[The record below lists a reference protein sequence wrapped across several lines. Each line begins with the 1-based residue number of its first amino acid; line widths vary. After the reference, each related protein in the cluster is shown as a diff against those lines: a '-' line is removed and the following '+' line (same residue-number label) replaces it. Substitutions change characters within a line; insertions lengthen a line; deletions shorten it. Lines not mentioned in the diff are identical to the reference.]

1 LNNPEVRNAMFQKY
15 SAEINFKSVKFSKLP
30 QLWAEAS
37 YKTVLSDNYSGVRP
51 IEDKSFFLKLNWPI
65 YAGGVYKYKHNL
77 AEKNLQLAEFN
88 LEDVKYRVSKELK
101 DIFFQI
107 ELNNKRLALMKESK
121 SMAENMLKI
130 AEIKFKNGMISY
142 REWQFVVDKYKQ
154 IDQEYYDAET
164 ESLLLY
170 VRLLKTAGLCEEDVL
185 WRK

>member
-1 LNNPEVRNAMFQKY
+1 
-15 SAEINFKSVKFSKLP
+15 
-30 QLWAEAS
+30 
-37 YKTVLSDNYSGVRP
+37 
-51 IEDKSFFLKLNWPI
+51 
-65 YAGGVYKYKHNL
+65 
-77 AEKNLQLAEFN
+77 LQLAEFN

-130 AEIKFKNGMISY
+130 EEIKLKNGMISY
-142 REWQFVVDKYKQ
+142 QEWQFVVDKYKQ
-154 IDQEYYDAET
+154 TDQEYYDAET

-170 VRLLKTAGLCEEDVL
+170 VRLLKTAGLCEGDVL